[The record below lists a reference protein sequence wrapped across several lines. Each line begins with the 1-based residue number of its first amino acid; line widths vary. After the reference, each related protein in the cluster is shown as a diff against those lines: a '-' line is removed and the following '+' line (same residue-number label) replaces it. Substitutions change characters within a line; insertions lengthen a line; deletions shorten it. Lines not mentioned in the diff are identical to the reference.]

1 MSGEGDAG
9 MAAEAALNQQIPN
22 PVLDEPMQQ
31 LGSGEG
37 FRRNADRLLK
47 TIRGEPNDSPPIWI
61 MRQAGRY
68 LEEFRTLR
76 AQNGFFQICQTPELA
91 AEVTL
96 MPIKRF
102 DLDAAI
108 IFSDILVI
116 PQALGMEVTM
126 QPGVVGR

>member
-31 LGSGEG
+31 LGSGEDY
-37 FRRNADRLLK
+37 RRNADRLLK

-76 AQNGFFQICQTPELA
+76 AQNGFFKYARRQ
-91 AEVTL
+91 
-96 MPIKRF
+96 
-102 DLDAAI
+102 
-108 IFSDILVI
+108 S
-116 PQALGMEVTM
+116 
-126 QPGVVGR
+126 